1 MAVIEV
7 EGLRKRYGTTVAV
20 DDVSF
25 TVEKG
30 EIFGILGPNGAG
42 KTTTVECLV
51 GLRNS
56 DAGRISVLGLD
67 PRRDR
72 NRLRQLVGVQ
82 LQQGILPE
90 KLRVGEAVRLY
101 RSFYSEG
108 ADPDRLLADLGLD
121 GKRRTA
127 FGDLSGG
134 QQQRLA
140 IALALVGNP
149 VVAVLDELTTG
160 LDPQARRNTWQLID
174 EIRESGVTVLLV
186 THLMEEAERLC
197 DRIAVIDRGRLV
209 ALDTPLGLIRQAAL
223 DQELTFRV
231 TEPFDH
237 AVLAAL
243 PEVSGVV
250 ADGDEVR
257 VSGSGN
263 LLYAV
268 SSALIGLGVVATET
282 RLRQAQ
288 LDDAF
293 LALTGRELRPNDSST
308 PEEDR

>member
-1 MAVIEV
+1 
-7 EGLRKRYGTTVAV
+7 VAV

-25 TVEKG
+25 TVERR

-42 KTTTVECLV
+42 KTTTIECLI
-51 GLRNS
+51 GLRAP
-56 DAGRISVLGLD
+56 DAGRISVFGLD

-82 LQQGILPE
+82 LQQGMLPE
-90 KLRVGEAVRLY
+90 KLRVGEAVKLY

-108 ADPDRLLADLGLD
+108 ADPDRLLAELGLD
-121 GKRRTA
+121 GKRRSA

-140 IALALVGNP
+140 IALALVGKP
-149 VVAVLDELTTG
+149 LIAVLDELTTG
-160 LDPQARRNTWQLID
+160 LDPKARRGTWQLIE

-209 ALDTPLGLIRQAAL
+209 ALDTPAGLISHAAV
-223 DQELTFRV
+223 DQQLTFRV
-231 TEPFDH
+231 TRPFDH

-243 PEVSGVV
+243 PEVTGVV
-250 ADGDEVR
+250 ADGAEVT
-257 VSGSGN
+257 VSGTGN

-268 SSALIGLGVVATET
+268 TSALIDIGVVVTET

-293 LALTGRELRPNDSST
+293 LALTGRALSPSDNST
-308 PEEDR
+308 LEEER